1 MVHLF
6 QILLPASLTCQILDL
21 KCIAIMLSYMAS
33 YNQNIVIHLWLAKAS
48 HVAVALCPCKK
59 RHTLQIN
66 DLPVDQYSQGKVLIP
81 NIKLDL
87 CSPRLQAV
95 FSFFRAQMWQK
106 VVDKRKSHTQVILQI
121 NFMYDVHIFKNKK
134 FCAKLNWTIGHFKPR
149 I

>member
-106 VVDKRKSHTQVILQI
+106 VVDKRKSHSGDSP
-121 NFMYDVHIFKNKK
+121 N
-134 FCAKLNWTIGHFKPR
+134 
-149 I
+149 